1 MDQIKVKVIGNG
13 QMPVKKTKGA
23 AAYDCYA
30 RIDNYRRKLILK
42 AGARGVKVP
51 LGFAVELPQGYR
63 MEIYMRSGTALKTGL
78 RISNGVGIIDSDYR
92 GEVNILLDRLETKER
107 GVDFDTIEDGDRI
120 AQAIIVKE
128 PEYEMIQADELSET
142 ERGAGGFGSTGVND
156 TVESEAE
163 AAK

>member
-1 MDQIKVKVIGNG
+1 MDKVKIKVFPGG
-13 QMPVKKTKGA
+13 HMPEKKTAGA

-63 MEIYMRSGTALKTGL
+63 MEIYMRSGTAIKTGL
-78 RISNGVGIIDSDYR
+78 RISNGTGIIDSDYR

-128 PEYEMIQADELSET
+128 PEYEMIQANELSET
-142 ERGAGGFGSTGVND
+142 ERGAGGFGSTGVNN
-156 TVESEAE
+156 EAT
-163 AAK
+163 K